1 MRFNKGS
8 RFNSDKVVFDKASD
22 ASAPTTTSTTASRN
36 STPPTT
42 NANLKHAGDDRYA
55 VLLKRIDDL
64 ERLHADDKKNH
75 QAELDRHKSELAR
88 LTKTHTEQ
96 AEKLDKLKKQNDTY
110 ELRVQEL
117 KKTSVAEQTEIKE
130 LRTKLRMCEHE
141 RNQLAKREAE
151 NGETKKTFSSAEAKR
166 REEVKE
172 RDRKVAELEKTL
184 VAEKKKREMLE
195 SCLDDVK
202 KKAEEEAKKLRADS
216 TILQRKLGAAQKDGE
231 EAQRT
236 AEEAQDDAENR
247 EEELLIQLEQ
257 CRIALS
263 RVAEEYARLASTTVT
278 AKAHASL
285 KEEHLALQ
293 SRSLRLER
301 KLANSEAQVTEL
313 AHLIRQTSE
322 ENKLLFEQLRNA
334 EEETISY
341 FRLLQENRLD
351 QTNSRD
357 DDIPDL
363 ENKLA
368 TLCLDIVQDHAP
380 AALLEYHDAAH
391 NFYHDLTNDMRM
403 RVDVWRTRF
412 TENEEVASHVTLREA
427 SNVELQR
434 LQTELAEANRN
445 LVSEQVSLA
454 ELRQS
459 RDTLQDNANALEK
472 QLGEQASQHKAALQK
487 ERDVA
492 QKLSMQLRMS
502 KTAEDALKAEME
514 QLNVELTEV
523 SRFQDA
529 YYKLLDETEGLLA
542 RNDLAEEEAERLSQ
556 FNAEILGHHN
566 PAQRIV
572 YVDRIRRELADTKQK
587 LLVCIRECDTLVA
600 SNEDLRHE
608 IELYKSSVV
617 PIDSKPRSQ
626 FIRVSRPP
634 LTNQCLN
641 ARSQSPTKQMVL
653 EHLPGPGDM
662 TMDELT

>member
-8 RFNSDKVVFDKASD
+8 RFNSDKVVSDKASD
-22 ASAPTTTSTTASRN
+22 ALAPTTTSTTASKN

-42 NANLKHAGDDRYA
+42 NTNLKHAGDDRYA

-88 LTKTHTEQ
+88 VTKTHTEQ
-96 AEKLDKLKKQNDTY
+96 AEKLDKLKKHNDTY

-151 NGETKKTFSSAEAKR
+151 NGETKKTWQ
-166 REEVKE
+166 
-172 RDRKVAELEKTL
+172 ELEKTL

-202 KKAEEEAKKLRADS
+202 KKAEEEATKLRADS
-216 TILQRKLGAAQKDGE
+216 TNLQRKLGAAQKDGE
-231 EAQRT
+231 EAQRI

-247 EEELLIQLEQ
+247 EEALLIQLEH
-257 CRIALS
+257 

-278 AKAHASL
+278 IKAHASL

-313 AHLIRQTSE
+313 AHLIRHTSE
-322 ENKLLFEQLRNA
+322 ENKLLFEHLRNA
-334 EEETISY
+334 EEEI
-341 FRLLQENRLD
+341 
-351 QTNSRD
+351 
-357 DDIPDL
+357 
-363 ENKLA
+363 LA

-403 RVDVWRTRF
+403 RVDVLEDEIYQERSTNRTL
-412 TENEEVASHVTLREA
+412 TEEVASHVALRDA

-434 LQTELAEANRN
+434 LQTELAKANRN
-445 LVSEQVSLA
+445 LASEQVSLA
-454 ELRQS
+454 ELGQS
-459 RDTLQDNANALEK
+459 RDTLQDKAHALEK
-472 QLGEQASQHKAALQK
+472 QLGEQASQHKTALQK

-502 KTAEDALKAEME
+502 KTAEEALKAEME
-514 QLNVELTEV
+514 QLNVELTDV

-556 FNAEILGHHN
+556 FNAEILGHNN

-587 LLVCIRECDTLVA
+587 LLVCIRECDTLAA

-608 IELYKSSVV
+608 IDVYKSSVV
-617 PIDSKPRSQ
+617 PIDSKPRSL

-634 LTNQCLN
+634 LANQSLN
-641 ARSQSPTKQMVL
+641 ARSQSPTKQTVL

>member
-1 MRFNKGS
+1 
-8 RFNSDKVVFDKASD
+8 ASK
-22 ASAPTTTSTTASRN
+22 N

-88 LTKTHTEQ
+88 VTKTHTEQ
-96 AEKLDKLKKQNDTY
+96 TEKLDKLKKHNDTY

-151 NGETKKTFSSAEAKR
+151 NGESKKTFSSAEAKR
-166 REEVKE
+166 REEIKE
-172 RDRKVAELEKTL
+172 RDRKVAELEKML

-202 KKAEEEAKKLRADS
+202 KKAEEEATKLRADS
-216 TILQRKLGAAQKDGE
+216 TNLQRKLGAAQKDGE

-236 AEEAQDDAENR
+236 AEEAQADAENR
-247 EEELLIQLEQ
+247 EEALLIQLEQ
-257 CRIALS
+257 CRMALS

-278 AKAHASL
+278 IKAHASL

-313 AHLIRQTSE
+313 AHLIRHTSE
-322 ENKLLFEQLRNA
+322 ENKLLFEQLRNV
-334 EEETISY
+334 EEEIVFY

-351 QTNSRD
+351 QTKAGRD
-357 DDIPDL
+357 DDVPDL

-380 AALLEYHDAAH
+380 AALLEYHDAVH
-391 NFYHDLTNDMRM
+391 NFYHNLTNDMRM
-403 RVDVWRTRF
+403 RVDVLEDEIYQERSTNRTL
-412 TENEEVASHVTLREA
+412 TEEVASHVALRDA

-445 LVSEQVSLA
+445 LASEQVSLA
-454 ELRQS
+454 ELGQS
-459 RDTLQDNANALEK
+459 RDTLQDKAHALEK
-472 QLGEQASQHKAALQK
+472 QLGEQASQHKTALQK

-502 KTAEDALKAEME
+502 KTAEETLKAEME
-514 QLNVELTEV
+514 QLNVELTDV

-556 FNAEILGHHN
+556 FNAEILGHNN

-587 LLVCIRECDTLVA
+587 LLVCVRECDTLAA

-608 IELYKSSVV
+608 IDVYKSSVV
-617 PIDSKPRSQ
+617 PIDSKPRSL

-634 LTNQCLN
+634 LANQSLN
-641 ARSQSPTKQMVL
+641 ARSQSPTKQTVL